1 MLMVINSVN
10 SFLRPTVAH
19 IENEYEFQQY
29 VHLHTRIPNSR
40 KKAFFVSRSFHAE
53 ANETIELSLPRIMNE
68 VFTIPTA
75 FNMIKNNFMVNHFDG
90 IQMQLLETGFGKY
103 HIEFAKWLNL
113 KPHVEEK
120 VDSRRIFAL
129 KDLEYGF
136 VLWLA
141 ACFVSFL
148 VFVYEINSLRLRRKL
163 RVLIGLIDFLR
174 LLRARMADYHDSW

>member
-1 MLMVINSVN
+1 
-10 SFLRPTVAH
+10 
-19 IENEYEFQQY
+19 
-29 VHLHTRIPNSR
+29 
-40 KKAFFVSRSFHAE
+40 
-53 ANETIELSLPRIMNE
+53 
-68 VFTIPTA
+68 
-75 FNMIKNNFMVNHFDG
+75 MIKNNFMISHFEG
-90 IQMQLLETGFGKY
+90 IQTQLLETGFGKY
-103 HIEFAKWLNL
+103 HIEFAEWLDI

-148 VFVYEINSLRLRRKL
+148 VFVYEINSLRLKRKL
-163 RVLIGLIDFLR
+163 RVLIGLYDFLR